1 MKPFWIAFAC
11 AAAAV
16 LSAGGVVSGALGGW
30 TAGVSF
36 AVGAALGAVAI
47 ALVGLSAASYVQTGL
62 RASRGEGLGSG
73 KFLRAGLLMG
83 RLLVV
88 GFGLALALSWRQL
101 DLTAFVAGLGT
112 APLTLAFAALRAS
125 R

>member
-73 KFLRAGLLMG
+73 KFVRAGLLMG

-88 GFGLALALSWRQL
+88 GAGLALALSWRRL
-101 DLTAFVAGLGT
+101 DLTAFVVGLGT

>member
-1 MKPFWIAFAC
+1 MKPFWIAFAS
-11 AAAAV
+11 AAAGV

-30 TAGVSF
+30 AVGVSF
-36 AVGAALGAVAI
+36 AAGVALGALAI
-47 ALVGLSAASYVQTGL
+47 VLVGLSVASYVQTGL
-62 RASRGEGLGSG
+62 RASRGEGVRSG
-73 KFLRAGLLMG
+73 RFLRGGLLMG

-88 GFGLALALSWRQL
+88 GAGLALALSWRQL
-101 DLTAFVAGLGT
+101 NLAAFVAGLGT